1 MNVSPRSLVP
11 ILALLALWLS
21 GSALAQVPA
30 IPYQQLLLLVAGP
43 SGDRIDPREKAVV
56 DHLNGLRSNYNFSQ
70 LQMGTMHYDRP
81 QEASLLKSTLGF
93 SPQKGITVGLV
104 QLSDKGL
111 PVRTLYKLEGAT
123 QASLTAAQNE
133 LLSRWSKT
141 TGQPLPRDLRP
152 AGSAGG
158 PTSQGGPVAANPP
171 TANPPRS
178 NPPTANPPTAN
189 PPRSNPPTANPP
201 SAPPS
206 WMPNI
211 GTPSQVYTFEGIQY
225 VVFEIDKRVGGM
237 WQGLANAPARS
248 DGNDARVREQT
259 RALVEATQA
268 LRAAHLQ
275 GVIYPFDQL
284 AAVARTGRAW
294 QASEPQYYLPVP
306 LRSNV
311 APMETLLQQVEE
323 IYVQGTRARTN

>member
-171 TANPPRS
+171 
-178 NPPTANPPTAN
+178 
-189 PPRSNPPTANPP
+189 
-201 SAPPS
+201 S

>member
-1 MNVSPRSLVP
+1 MNLSPRSLLP
-11 ILALLALWLS
+11 ILFVLLALS
-21 GSALAQVPA
+21 FAGSALAQVST

-81 QEASLLKSTLGF
+81 REAALLKDTLGF

-104 QLSDKGL
+104 QLSDRGL

-123 QASLTAAQNE
+123 QASLMAAQNE

-141 TGQPLPRDLRP
+141 TGQPLPQELRP
-152 AGSAGG
+152 AGSVGG

-171 TANPPRS
+171 NTNPPRS
-178 NPPTANPPTAN
+178 NPSA
-189 PPRSNPPTANPP
+189 SNPPGTVTNPP
-201 SAPPS
+201 NSNPSASIPS
-206 WMPNI
+206 WMPDI
-211 GTPSQVYTFEGIQY
+211 GTPREVYTFEGIQY
-225 VVFEIDKRVGGM
+225 VVFGIDDRVGGM
-237 WQGLANAPARS
+237 WKGLANAPARS

-259 RALVEATQA
+259 RALAEATQA
-268 LRAAHLQ
+268 LRAAHMQ
-275 GVIYPFDQL
+275 GIIYPFDQL
-284 AAVARTGRAW
+284 AAVARIGRAW

-311 APMETLLQQVEE
+311 APMKTLLLQVEE